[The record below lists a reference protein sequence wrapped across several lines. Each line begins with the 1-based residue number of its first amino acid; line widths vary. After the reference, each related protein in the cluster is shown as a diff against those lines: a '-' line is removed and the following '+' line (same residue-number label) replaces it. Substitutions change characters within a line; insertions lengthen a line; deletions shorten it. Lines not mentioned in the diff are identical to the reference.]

1 MMTICQTSD
10 LLYGSRIARPKHS
23 KLGLARI
30 LYRAGVFLILC
41 FAATVSAVA
50 QSQTNSILLSETN
63 SLWSAGVGEGFR
75 RGAQDLNVS
84 GGAGFGVK
92 LFGGNQIHDW
102 WLTAAQFGYV
112 LSDVVGKD
120 HFYRGNFELLGQLF
134 GGEQYNPDRAYLV
147 GLSPMLRYDFATG
160 TRVVPFFDV
169 SAGVTAT
176 DIRNGDLSS
185 TFEFNLQAGVGAHVF
200 LTDCFALTGQCRL
213 IHISDAD
220 ITSPN
225 NGVNNVT
232 FLLGATWF
240 F

>member
-1 MMTICQTSD
+1 MLNICQNVD
-10 LLYGSRIARPKHS
+10 LRYGSRIARFELNKIRS
-23 KLGLARI
+23 ARI
-30 LYRAGVFLILC
+30 QYGAIIFSILC
-41 FAATVSAVA
+41 FAAAVPAVA
-50 QSQTNSILLSETN
+50 QSQTNSIALSESN
-63 SLWSAGVGEGFR
+63 SLWRAGVGQGFTK
-75 RGAQDLNVS
+75 GVFGLDVS
-84 GGAGFGVK
+84 GGAGFGVRM
-92 LFGGNQIHDW
+92 LGTSEIHDW

-134 GGEQYNPDRAYLV
+134 GGEQYHPSRAYLV
-147 GLSPMLRYDFATG
+147 GLGPMLRYDFATG

>member
-1 MMTICQTSD
+1 MNICQTAD
-10 LLYGSRIARPKHS
+10 LLYGSRIARPKHN
-23 KLGLARI
+23 KLRTARKLCLAGI
-30 LYRAGVFLILC
+30 LFILC
-41 FAATVSAVA
+41 VTATAPSVA
-50 QSQTNSILLSETN
+50 QSQTNSIALSETN
-63 SLWSAGVGEGFR
+63 SLWRAGVGQGFR
-75 RGAQDLNVS
+75 KGVYGLDVS
-84 GGAGFGVK
+84 GGAGFGVRM
-92 LFGGNQIHDW
+92 LGTSEIHDW

-112 LSDVVGKD
+112 LSDVVGKE

-134 GGEQYNPDRAYLV
+134 GGEQYHPDRAYLV
-147 GLSPMLRYDFATG
+147 GLGPMLRYDFATG

>member
-1 MMTICQTSD
+1 MSNICQNGP
-10 LLYGSRIARPKHS
+10 LLYGALIARPKHN
-23 KLGLARI
+23 KLRPARI
-30 LYRAGVFLILC
+30 LCRAVIFSIICL
-41 FAATVSAVA
+41 ATTVPAVA
-50 QSQTNSILLSETN
+50 QNQTNSISLSETN
-63 SLWSAGVGEGFR
+63 SLWSAGVGQGFR
-75 RGAQDLNVS
+75 KGAYDLNVS
-84 GGAGFGVK
+84 GGAGFGVRM
-92 LFGGNQIHDW
+92 LGTSEIHDW

-134 GGEQYNPDRAYLV
+134 GGEQYHPSRAYLV
-147 GLSPMLRYDFATG
+147 GLGPMLRYDFATG

-176 DIRNGDLSS
+176 DIRNGDISS

-220 ITSPN
+220 ITTPN